1 MKKDEV
7 LSFAVTWMNLEII
20 ISSEVSQAKTNIIGY
35 CLYVYSGEKNDTN
48 KLTYKM
54 KHTHRHRKQ
63 IYDYQGGEED

>member
-20 ISSEVSQAKTNIIGY
+20 ISSEVSQVKTNIIGY
-35 CLYVYSGEKNDTN
+35 CLYVYSGGKKWY
-48 KLTYKM
+48 KLTYKK

-63 IYDYQGGEED
+63 IYDYQGGEGD